1 MNCKLERL
9 VGQVRSTDT
18 PLQVGDI
25 IKWDEWWDHKPAWA
39 KIIEVSEGMTTT
51 HFRVRFED
59 AELERINQEDQEW
72 FRCRHLS
79 GAVVYLPNMVICVKT
94 DSTEQQQKETA

>member
-1 MNCKLERL
+1 MSGMNDKLERL

-25 IKWDEWWDHKPAWA
+25 IKWGEWWDCAPAWA

-51 HFRVRFED
+51 HFRVWFED
-59 AELERINQEDQEW
+59 PELERINQEDQEW

-79 GAVVYLPNMVICVKT
+79 DAVVYLPNNDASAT
-94 DSTEQQQKETA
+94 